1 MLKSRIKIN
10 IFVGK
15 ESECIYRRRPF
26 GISIY
31 SVQELMMEFQSAVR
45 LAAGSCALL
54 LALIAALSSGLVSIA
69 MVKNPLH
76 VALKPVDRII
86 QAMIALSFFAG
97 TMFLPFFGITEIL
110 RSTDDKLLGNNILA
124 SFVSIVANF
133 LITSKLS
140 IQFLFQFER
149 HIAYVRPHF
158 HRVRF
163 TMRTMTLAS
172 VFLII
177 FALLLSLLDL
187 SGIHK
192 QIYCA
197 GLIHIFASCTWLALI
212 AVTRITYR
220 NLKYRKTK
228 VGPNEVSDL
237 PHLQSRVEM
246 EKTRNALGARKF
258 LLQFLMWYSSFFFSL
273 LPWYIVNFIGSVRS
287 DLLESKMGFFWQTF
301 YIPFALVTDAIVPI
315 YMIIKSDYARTIR
328 IILRC
333 N

>member
-1 MLKSRIKIN
+1 
-10 IFVGK
+10 
-15 ESECIYRRRPF
+15 
-26 GISIY
+26 
-31 SVQELMMEFQSAVR
+31 MMEFHSAVR
-45 LAAGSCALL
+45 LSAGLCALL
-54 LALIAALSSGLVSIA
+54 LALISALSSGLVLIA
-69 MVKNPLH
+69 MIKNPLH

-86 QAMIALSFFAG
+86 QTMIALSFFAG

-110 RSTDDKLLGNNILA
+110 RNTDDELLDNNILA
-124 SFVSIVANF
+124 NFVSIVANF

-149 HIAYVRPHF
+149 HVAYVHPHF

-163 TMRTMTLAS
+163 TMRNLTLVS
-172 VFLII
+172 VFLIL
-177 FALLLSLLDL
+177 FSLLLSVLDL
-187 SGIHK
+187 SGIHR

-197 GLIHIFASCTWLALI
+197 GLIHLFASCSWLALI
-212 AVTRITYR
+212 AVTWITYR

-237 PHLQSRVEM
+237 PHLKTRVEM

-273 LPWYIVNFIGSVRS
+273 LPWYIVNFICSVRS
-287 DLLESKMGFFWQTF
+287 DLLENKMGFFWQKF
-301 YIPFALVTDAIVPI
+301 YIPFALVSDAIVPI

-333 N
+333 DWQFRAGSTSNTKWMQTCLCNDVCSCCC

>member
-1 MLKSRIKIN
+1 
-10 IFVGK
+10 
-15 ESECIYRRRPF
+15 
-26 GISIY
+26 
-31 SVQELMMEFQSAVR
+31 MEFHSAVR
-45 LAAGSCALL
+45 LAAGLCALL
-54 LALIAALSSGLVSIA
+54 LALITALSSGLVSIA
-69 MVKNPLH
+69 MIKNPLH
-76 VALKPVDRII
+76 VVVKPVDRII
-86 QAMIALSFFAG
+86 QTMITLSLFAG

-110 RSTDDKLLGNNILA
+110 RNTELLDNNSLA
-124 SFVSIVANF
+124 NFVSIVANF

-149 HIAYVRPHF
+149 HVAYVHPHF

-163 TMRTMTLAS
+163 TMRTLTLVS
-172 VFLII
+172 VVLIL
-177 FALLLSLLDL
+177 FSLLLSVLDL

-197 GLIHIFASCTWLALI
+197 GLIHLFASCSWLALI
-212 AVTRITYR
+212 TVTWITYR

-237 PHLQSRVEM
+237 PHMKRRVEM

-258 LLQFLMWYSSFFFSL
+258 LLQFLRWYTPFIFSL
-273 LPWYIVNFIGSVRS
+273 LPWYIVNFICSIRS
-287 DLLESKMGFFWQTF
+287 DLLESKMGFFWQKF
-301 YIPFALVTDAIVPI
+301 YVPFALVSDAVVPI

-333 N
+333 D

>member
-1 MLKSRIKIN
+1 
-10 IFVGK
+10 
-15 ESECIYRRRPF
+15 
-26 GISIY
+26 
-31 SVQELMMEFQSAVR
+31 MEFHSAVR
-45 LAAGSCALL
+45 LAAGLCALL
-54 LALIAALSSGLVSIA
+54 LALVTALSSGLVSIA
-69 MVKNPLH
+69 MIKNPLH
-76 VALKPVDRII
+76 VVVKPVDRII
-86 QAMIALSFFAG
+86 QAMIALSLFAG

-110 RSTDDKLLGNNILA
+110 RNTELLDNNSLA
-124 SFVSIVANF
+124 NFVSIVANF

-149 HIAYVRPHF
+149 HVAYVHPHF

-163 TMRTMTLAS
+163 TMRTLTLVS
-172 VFLII
+172 VVLIL
-177 FALLLSLLDL
+177 FSLLLSVLDL

-197 GLIHIFASCTWLALI
+197 GLIHIFASCSWLALI
-212 AVTRITYR
+212 AVTWITYR

-237 PHLQSRVEM
+237 PHMKRRVEM

-258 LLQFLMWYSSFFFSL
+258 LLQFLRWYTPFIFSL
-273 LPWYIVNFIGSVRS
+273 LPWYIVNFICSVRS
-287 DLLESKMGFFWQTF
+287 DLLESKMGFFWQKF
-301 YIPFALVTDAIVPI
+301 YIPFALVSDAIVPI

-333 N
+333 D